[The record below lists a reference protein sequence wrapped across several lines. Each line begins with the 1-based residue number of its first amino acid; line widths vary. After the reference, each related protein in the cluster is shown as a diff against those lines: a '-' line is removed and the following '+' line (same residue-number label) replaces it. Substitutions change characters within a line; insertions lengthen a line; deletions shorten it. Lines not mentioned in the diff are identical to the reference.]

1 MPINWQPF
9 KEFKEPERPDYF
21 PGMPGEGGWSPFMP
35 SVYQEEPAVDIYQ
48 DKNNLYIE
56 VSLGGMKPENVEV
69 AIEDNIL
76 VIQGKTEVEK
86 ETKQK
91 DYLRKEIKKGS
102 FHRIIK
108 LPIDVRG
115 NKAVAESFE
124 GVLKITVPKIAKTIS
139 GAKKVPI
146 KIK

>member
-9 KEFKEPERPDYF
+9 KEFKELERPDHF
-21 PGMPGEGGWSPFMP
+21 PGALREDGWSPFMP
-35 SVYQEEPAVDIYQ
+35 SLRPEEPAVDIYQ

-56 VSLGGMKPENVEV
+56 VSLAGMKPENVEIS
-69 AIEDNIL
+69 IEDNIL
-76 VIQGKTEVEK
+76 VIHGKTDEKK
-86 ETKQK
+86 ETKEK

-102 FHRIIK
+102 FHRMIK
-108 LPIDVRG
+108 LPLDVNG
-115 NKAVAESFE
+115 DKATAESFE